1 MEEEPGP
8 SKKRLRKSQGPPKKS
23 LQKSQW
29 MIERH
34 ERLNTRVT
42 EADSD
47 ANDFW
52 QVN

>member
-1 MEEEPGP
+1 
-8 SKKRLRKSQGPPKKS
+8 
-23 LQKSQW
+23 
-29 MIERH
+29 MIERR
-34 ERLNTRVT
+34 ERLNAHVA